1 MHKPL
6 ISIVLPSY
14 DGEKYLSQSI
24 DSVLGQSYSN
34 LELLIVDDASK
45 DSTLDIARHYEKL
58 DTRVKVIN
66 NEVNQGLP
74 KSLNIGFAKAAGEY
88 LSWTSDDNYYEK
100 NALEKMHRFMEL
112 NEDCVM
118 VCADYKILRDGGK
131 TSLRRVEASPESMLK
146 QCGVG
151 ACFLYRAKVARE
163 IGAYD
168 ESRFLVEDYDYW
180 LRLGLA
186 GKIGE
191 LHEVIYTY
199 RQHAASL
206 TSQKSMEIMRLRIEL
221 QVDFMERYAA
231 RYPQLR
237 EGEALRILQAFKIL
251 KNASESPAKALL
263 DLLKPL
269 GLPPKVLYGIFKD
282 YYKATRDQVFLELI
296 KCLGMG
302 YAIKGAL
309 LKRRLK

>member
-1 MHKPL
+1 M
-6 ISIVLPSY
+6 
-14 DGEKYLSQSI
+14 
-24 DSVLGQSYSN
+24 
-34 LELLIVDDASK
+34 
-45 DSTLDIARHYEKL
+45 
-58 DTRVKVIN
+58 
-66 NEVNQGLP
+66 
-74 KSLNIGFAKAAGEY
+74 
-88 LSWTSDDNYYEK
+88 
-100 NALEKMHRFMEL
+100 
-112 NEDCVM
+112 
-118 VCADYKILRDGGK
+118 
-131 TSLRRVEASPESMLK
+131 
-146 QCGVG
+146 
-151 ACFLYRAKVARE
+151 
-163 IGAYD
+163 
-168 ESRFLVEDYDYW
+168 VEDYDYW

-191 LHEVIYTY
+191 LHEVLYTY

-231 RYPQLR
+231 RYPKLR

-251 KNASESPAKALL
+251 KNASASPAKALL

-302 YAIKGAL
+302 YAIKSAL